1 MTSLVT
7 STVVAMARIEEPM
20 IEAPIGSHSL
30 KRTEL
35 YSMMP
40 TPAGTNNKA
49 KCARSTLTTGS
60 VFSSRP
66 LTVIKAKRKSTM
78 PMTDP
83 GTGAPVNAAIS
94 MPANWKDNNSA
105 MVVSIDVCVCMWAEP
120 AIVSLLTDVW
130 K

>member
-49 KCARSTLTTGS
+49 KCAKSTLTTGS

-78 PMTDP
+78 PMTEP
-83 GTGAPVNAAIS
+83 GTGAPVMAEIK
-94 MPANWKDNNSA
+94 MPASWKAS
-105 MVVSIDVCVCMWAEP
+105 SKE
-120 AIVSLLTDVW
+120 IVKIINAVQNG
-130 K
+130 